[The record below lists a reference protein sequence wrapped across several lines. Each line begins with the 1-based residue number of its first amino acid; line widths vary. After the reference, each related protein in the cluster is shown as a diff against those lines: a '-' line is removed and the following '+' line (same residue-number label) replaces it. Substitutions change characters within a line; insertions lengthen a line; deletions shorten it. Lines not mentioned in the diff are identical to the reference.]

1 MAARGTAVESSSEE
15 QHSNKEELLQCI
27 FETICVSGRVIK
39 RQQRDEPD
47 LSKKEKFD
55 LLKDLVT
62 TSPGAFLMRFGS
74 ALNENELKYFDDSED
89 YEVIYRLKEMRKNQS
104 SDYRKGLIRNR
115 RYRAIEVLTQ
125 TTNYF
130 SEVAMKERCP
140 SLYEQYIGRYLSDQE
155 KRMLGEGQDQLSLLT
170 QLLEGETYEEDGE
183 RGGEELSENPVEAI
197 QEKLLYRKEFLRLM
211 HLRFL
216 DGKDEQ
222 DFDYSTVDDNAEYDD
237 SVVRNRD
244 FEDKYFDSE
253 EPSEVTEKTTGPPDI
268 ER

>member
-1 MAARGTAVESSSEE
+1 MAASGTAVDSSSEE
-15 QHSNKEELLQCI
+15 QQSNKEELLQCI
-27 FETICVSGRVIK
+27 FETICVSGLVIK

-89 YEVIYRLKEMRKNQS
+89 YEVIYRLKEIRKNQS

-125 TTNYF
+125 TTSYF
-130 SEVAMKERCP
+130 SEMAMKERCP

-155 KRMLGEGQDQLSLLT
+155 KRLLGEGQDQLSLLT
-170 QLLEGETYEEDGE
+170 QLLEGKTYEED
-183 RGGEELSENPVEAI
+183 GEELSENPVEAI

-222 DFDYSTVDDNAEYDD
+222 DFDYSTVDDNVEYDD
-237 SVVRNRD
+237 STVRNRD
-244 FEDKYFDSE
+244 FEDEYFDSE

>member
-1 MAARGTAVESSSEE
+1 MAASGTAVDSSSEE

-27 FETICVSGRVIK
+27 FETICVSGLVIK

-89 YEVIYRLKEMRKNQS
+89 YEVIYRLKEIRKNQS

-125 TTNYF
+125 TTSYF
-130 SEVAMKERCP
+130 SEMAMKERCP

-155 KRMLGEGQDQLSLLT
+155 KRLLGEGQDQLSLLT
-170 QLLEGETYEEDGE
+170 QLLEGETYEED
-183 RGGEELSENPVEAI
+183 GEELSENPVEAI

-222 DFDYSTVDDNAEYDD
+222 DFDYSTVDDNVEYDD
-237 SVVRNRD
+237 STVRNRD
-244 FEDKYFDSE
+244 FEDEYFDSE

>member
-1 MAARGTAVESSSEE
+1 MAASGTAVDSSSEE

-27 FETICVSGRVIK
+27 FETICVSGLVIK

-89 YEVIYRLKEMRKNQS
+89 YEVIYRLKEIRKNQS

-125 TTNYF
+125 TTSYF
-130 SEVAMKERCP
+130 SEMAMKERCP
-140 SLYEQYIGRYLSDQE
+140 SLYEQYIGRYLSNQE
-155 KRMLGEGQDQLSLLT
+155 KRLLGEGQDQLSLLT
-170 QLLEGETYEEDGE
+170 QLLEGETYEED
-183 RGGEELSENPVEAI
+183 GEELSENPVEAI

-222 DFDYSTVDDNAEYDD
+222 DFDYSTVDDNVEYDD
-237 SVVRNRD
+237 STVRNRD
-244 FEDKYFDSE
+244 FEDEYFDSE

>member
-1 MAARGTAVESSSEE
+1 M
-15 QHSNKEELLQCI
+15 
-27 FETICVSGRVIK
+27 SGRVIK

-125 TTNYF
+125 TTSYF
-130 SEVAMKERCP
+130 SEMAMKERCP

-155 KRMLGEGQDQLSLLT
+155 KRLLGEGQDQLSLLT
-170 QLLEGETYEEDGE
+170 QLLEGKTYEED
-183 RGGEELSENPVEAI
+183 GEELSENPVEAI

-222 DFDYSTVDDNAEYDD
+222 DFDYSTVDDNVEYDD
-237 SVVRNRD
+237 STVRNRD
-244 FEDKYFDSE
+244 FEDEYFDSE
-253 EPSEVTEKTTGPPDI
+253 EPSEVTEKTNGPPDI

>member
-1 MAARGTAVESSSEE
+1 MAASGTAVDSSSEE

-27 FETICVSGRVIK
+27 FETICVSGLVIK

-89 YEVIYRLKEMRKNQS
+89 YEVIYRLKEIRKNQS

-125 TTNYF
+125 TTSYF
-130 SEVAMKERCP
+130 SEMAMKERCP
-140 SLYEQYIGRYLSDQE
+140 SLYEQYIGRYLSNQE

-170 QLLEGETYEEDGE
+170 QLLEGETYEED
-183 RGGEELSENPVEAI
+183 GEELSENPVEAI

-222 DFDYSTVDDNAEYDD
+222 DFDYSTVDDNVEYDD
-237 SVVRNRD
+237 STVRNRD
-244 FEDKYFDSE
+244 FEDEYFDSE

>member
-1 MAARGTAVESSSEE
+1 MAASGTAVDSSSEE
-15 QHSNKEELLQCI
+15 QQSNKEELLQCI
-27 FETICVSGRVIK
+27 FETICVSGLVIK

-89 YEVIYRLKEMRKNQS
+89 YEVIYRLKEIRKNQS

-125 TTNYF
+125 TTSYF
-130 SEVAMKERCP
+130 SEMAMKERCP

-155 KRMLGEGQDQLSLLT
+155 KRLLGEGQDQLSLLT
-170 QLLEGETYEEDGE
+170 QLLEGETYEED
-183 RGGEELSENPVEAI
+183 GEELSENPVEAI

-222 DFDYSTVDDNAEYDD
+222 DFDYSTVDDNVEYDD
-237 SVVRNRD
+237 STVRNRD
-244 FEDKYFDSE
+244 FEDEYFDSE